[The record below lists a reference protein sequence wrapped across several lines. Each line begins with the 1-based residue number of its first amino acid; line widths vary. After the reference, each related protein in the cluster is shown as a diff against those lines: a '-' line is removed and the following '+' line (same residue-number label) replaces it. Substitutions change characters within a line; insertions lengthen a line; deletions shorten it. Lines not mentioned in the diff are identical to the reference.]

1 MPAICIRLHIVSPYE
16 VLIKKHWYTG
26 PQKKNSLSA
35 ECAAARY
42 IFISLLLINY
52 ESKVVLIYVWIKQRL
67 WFLDQ

>member
-1 MPAICIRLHIVSPYE
+1 MTFNASDLHKIVSPYE

-52 ESKVVLIYVWIKQRL
+52 EAGIIDYP
-67 WFLDQ
+67 